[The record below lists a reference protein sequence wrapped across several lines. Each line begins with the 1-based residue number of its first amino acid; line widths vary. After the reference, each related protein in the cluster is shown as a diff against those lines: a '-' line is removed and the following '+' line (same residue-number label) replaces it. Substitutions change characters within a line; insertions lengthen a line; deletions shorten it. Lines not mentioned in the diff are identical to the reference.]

1 MTDERS
7 GLVGLEPFAP
17 EAESGWYSAMEQYWH
32 AVAYAKDLLDDQ
44 PLAATL
50 LGRSL
55 ALVRTGGE
63 VHAFSDICRHRG
75 ASLSLGSVQG
85 DCLVCPYH
93 GWEYDMQG
101 QVVRIPARPELSGLQ
116 SST

>member
-55 ALVRTGGE
+55 ALVRT
-63 VHAFSDICRHRG
+63 VAAMAVPSI
-75 ASLSLGSVQG
+75 LSAT
-85 DCLVCPYH
+85 D
-93 GWEYDMQG
+93 
-101 QVVRIPARPELSGLQ
+101 ANGLE
-116 SST
+116 